1 MQLDT
6 EYLMAKYQK
15 NLYLAA
21 YSVLQNQADAQD
33 AVQSTFLKYYQ
44 KDMDFEN
51 EEHIRHWLFRTVL
64 NQAKDI
70 RRAFWRRNRVSID
83 QIQETAQNQD
93 DQAHELFNVICS
105 LPAQERMV
113 LQLYYYENYSAPEM
127 AEMLSI
133 SEVAVRKR
141 LSRARQ
147 KLKEKLKGDWN
158 DEQEE

>member
-15 NLYLAA
+15 NLSLAA

-51 EEHIRHWLFRTVL
+51 EEHIRRWLFRTVL

-83 QIQETAQNQD
+83 QIQETAQHQD
-93 DQAHELFNVICS
+93 DQAHELLNVICS

-133 SEVAVRKR
+133 SEAAVRKR

>member
-44 KDMDFEN
+44 KDMNFEN
-51 EEHIRHWLFRTVL
+51 EEHIRRWLFRTVL

-83 QIQETAQNQD
+83 QIQETAQHQD

-133 SEVAVRKR
+133 SEAAVRKR